1 MKKISTLMLT
11 LLALL
16 GSSTVFAQLP
26 TPLYAGFRSGNQ
38 LHEIDTSGGSW
49 TVAST
54 MTLTTDIGGT
64 VNGVKGIAMDPTD
77 EQIYVLYGWN
87 SQNGLNRRL
96 GELDPMTGSITDIG
110 ATAQGLNDIDFDSDG
125 QMYVN
130 GGYGWG
136 PGLSFGEMDKTT
148 GASTTVLIPTGTSWG
163 SATLAYEPF
172 DDDFMYLGSGTNNYS
187 RIDQDA
193 GTFAYGTVSG
203 FSGEAHGF
211 VAIDDNTAWFNGYTS
226 RYSLNTNTGVATY
239 VGGMPGQYHSMAF
252 GPTPCSEIIVDVS
265 SYEFCEGEEVT
276 LTGTST
282 TGGTITWSDG
292 VENGVAFDPGLDG
305 TYEYYIFSDSEEDC
319 PIEEPFVIEVIG
331 LPTVVAGAGDLNF
344 CVDESITLSAA
355 GDADLYEW
363 NDGAELD
370 LMPGVGEY
378 TFTLT
383 GYYTEGGCLG
393 ENDDEVTVTVHELP
407 TITASASDDMICIGS
422 DVTLNGGGGAMYEWD
437 MGVMDGVEFSPNTI
451 GTTTYTVTGWDEF
464 GCEGMATVDV
474 EVVEEISIALA
485 GITLETEGDDGVID
499 ITVTGGAPAYTFDWN
514 NDGTGDFDDTEDL
527 TGVSDGFY
535 TVVVMGAA
543 GCEATA
549 MYYMGSQL
557 SIEDE
562 TNNVL
567 SVYPNPTVD
576 MIQITMA
583 GNFQYELVGLNGQI
597 LISGTAVDKE
607 ELSLDA
613 YASGVYFVNVT
624 AGENTSTV
632 KVVKK

>member
-38 LHEIDTSGGSW
+38 LQEIDTTGGSW
-49 TVAST
+49 TVVST
-54 MTLTTDIGGT
+54 MTLTSDLGGF
-64 VNGVKGIAMDPTD
+64 VQGVKGIAMDPTD
-77 EQIYVLYGWN
+77 EQMYVLYG
-87 SQNGLNRRL
+87 NGSTSPSARRI
-96 GELDPMTGSITDIG
+96 GQLDPMTGSITDIG
-110 ATAQGLNDIDFDSDG
+110 PTVALSDIDFGPDG
-125 QMYVN
+125 QL
-130 GGYGWG
+130 YGIDGTWDG
-136 PGLSFGEMDKTT
+136 SNHMFSEVDKTT
-148 GASTTVLIPTGTSWG
+148 GAMTDVLIPTGSTWG
-163 SATLAYEPF
+163 SVTIGYDPFNDEMLYTGASSLTRIDLAGPF
-172 DDDFMYLGSGTNNYS
+172 ESGSGFL
-187 RIDQDA
+187 
-193 GTFAYGTVSG
+193 GYG
-203 FSGEAHGF
+203 GEKHAL
-211 VAIDDNTAWFNGYTS
+211 VVLDDNTAWFNAYSS
-226 RYSLNTNTGVATY
+226 RYELNTSTGATTY
-239 VGGMPGQYHSMAF
+239 LGGLPGTYHSMAF

-265 SYEFCEGEEVT
+265 SYAFCEGEEVT

-292 VENGVAFDPGLDG
+292 VENGVAFDPGPDG

-549 MYYMGSQL
+549 MYEMGSQL

-583 GNFQYELVGLNGQI
+583 GNFQYELIGLNGQI

>member
-1 MKKISTLMLT
+1 M
-11 LLALL
+11 
-16 GSSTVFAQLP
+16 
-26 TPLYAGFRSGNQ
+26 
-38 LHEIDTSGGSW
+38 
-49 TVAST
+49 
-54 MTLTTDIGGT
+54 
-64 VNGVKGIAMDPTD
+64 
-77 EQIYVLYGWN
+77 YVIYGWN
-87 SQNGLNRRL
+87 SPTKTSRRL
-96 GELDPMTGSITDIG
+96 GQIDPTTGSITDVG
-110 ATAQGLNDIDFDSDG
+110 PVLSGTNDIDFDSDG
-125 QMYVN
+125 QLYSN
-130 GGYGWG
+130 AGSS
-136 PGLSFGEMDKTT
+136 SFSSLYQFREMDKTT
-148 GASTTVLIPTGTSWG
+148 GASTPVLVPSTSSWG
-163 SATLAYEPF
+163 GTAIAYEPF
-172 DDDFMYLGSGTNNYS
+172 DDNFMWMGTYGGSFN

-193 GTFAYGTVSG
+193 GTQTVGSFA
-203 FSGEAHGF
+203 FSSQTQGL
-211 VAIDDNTAWFNGYTS
+211 VALDDETAWFFNFSSLYE
-226 RYSLNTNTGVATY
+226 LNTNTGATSFVAG
-239 VGGMPGQYHSMAF
+239 VGTNRAGMAF
-252 GPTPCSEIIVDVS
+252 GPTPCDEIIIDVS
-265 SYEFCEGEEVT
+265 SFAFCEGEEVT
-276 LTGTST
+276 LTGTSV

-305 TYEYYIFSDSEEDC
+305 TYEYYVFSDSDEDC
-319 PIEEPFVIEVIG
+319 EVVDPIVIEVIG

-549 MYYMGSQL
+549 MYEMGSQL

>member
-38 LHEIDTSGGSW
+38 LQEIDTTGGSW
-49 TVAST
+49 TVVST
-54 MTLTTDIGGT
+54 MTLTSDLGGF
-64 VNGVKGIAMDPTD
+64 VQGVKGIAMDPTD
-77 EQIYVLYGWN
+77 EQMYVLYG
-87 SQNGLNRRL
+87 NGSTSPSARRI
-96 GELDPMTGSITDIG
+96 GQLDPMTGSITDIG
-110 ATAQGLNDIDFDSDG
+110 PTVALSDIDFGPDG
-125 QMYVN
+125 QL
-130 GGYGWG
+130 YGIDGTWDG
-136 PGLSFGEMDKTT
+136 SNHMFSEVDKTT
-148 GASTTVLIPTGTSWG
+148 GAMTDVLIPTGSTWG
-163 SATLAYEPF
+163 SVTIGYDPFNDEMLYTGASSLTRIDLAGPF
-172 DDDFMYLGSGTNNYS
+172 ESGSGFL
-187 RIDQDA
+187 
-193 GTFAYGTVSG
+193 GYG
-203 FSGEAHGF
+203 GEKHAL
-211 VAIDDNTAWFNGYTS
+211 VVLDDNTAWFNAYSS
-226 RYSLNTNTGVATY
+226 RYELNTSTGATTFL
-239 VGGMPGQYHSMAF
+239 GGLPGTYHSMAF

-265 SYEFCEGEEVT
+265 SYAFCEGEEVT

-292 VENGVAFDPGLDG
+292 VENGVAFDPGPDG

-549 MYYMGSQL
+549 MYEMGSQL

>member
-1 MKKISTLMLT
+1 
-11 LLALL
+11 
-16 GSSTVFAQLP
+16 
-26 TPLYAGFRSGNQ
+26 
-38 LHEIDTSGGSW
+38 
-49 TVAST
+49 
-54 MTLTTDIGGT
+54 
-64 VNGVKGIAMDPTD
+64 
-77 EQIYVLYGWN
+77 
-87 SQNGLNRRL
+87 
-96 GELDPMTGSITDIG
+96 
-110 ATAQGLNDIDFDSDG
+110 
-125 QMYVN
+125 
-130 GGYGWG
+130 
-136 PGLSFGEMDKTT
+136 MDKTT
-148 GASTTVLIPTGTSWG
+148 GASTPVLVPSTSSWG
-163 SATLAYEPF
+163 GTAIAYEPF
-172 DDDFMYLGSGTNNYS
+172 DDNFMWMGTYGGSFN

-193 GTFAYGTVSG
+193 GTQTVGSFA
-203 FSGEAHGF
+203 FSSQTQGL
-211 VAIDDNTAWFNGYTS
+211 VALDDETAWFFNFSSLYE
-226 RYSLNTNTGVATY
+226 LNTNTGATSFVAG
-239 VGGMPGQYHSMAF
+239 VGTNRAGMAF
-252 GPTPCSEIIVDVS
+252 GPTPCDEIIIDVS
-265 SYEFCEGEEVT
+265 SFAFCEGEEVT
-276 LTGTST
+276 LTGTSV

-305 TYEYYIFSDSEEDC
+305 TYEYYVFSDSDEDC
-319 PIEEPFVIEVIG
+319 EVVDPIVIEVIG

>member
-38 LHEIDTSGGSW
+38 LQEIDTTGGSW
-49 TVAST
+49 TVVST
-54 MTLTTDIGGT
+54 MTLTSDLGGF
-64 VNGVKGIAMDPTD
+64 VQGVKGIAMDPTD
-77 EQIYVLYGWN
+77 EQMYVLYG
-87 SQNGLNRRL
+87 NGSSGPTSRRI
-96 GELDPMTGSITDIG
+96 GQLDPMTGSITDIG
-110 ATAQGLNDIDFDSDG
+110 PTQALSDIDFGPDG
-125 QMYVN
+125 QL
-130 GGYGWG
+130 YGIDGTWDG
-136 PGLSFGEMDKTT
+136 DNHMFTEVDKTT
-148 GASTTVLIPTGTSWG
+148 GAMTDVLIPTGSTWG
-163 SATLAYEPF
+163 SVTIGYDPF
-172 DDDFMYLGSGTNNYS
+172 NDEMLYTGASSLTRIDLGGAFESGSGFL
-187 RIDQDA
+187 
-193 GTFAYGTVSG
+193 GYG
-203 FSGEAHGF
+203 GEKHAL
-211 VAIDDNTAWFNGYTS
+211 VVLDDNTAWFNAYSS
-226 RYSLNTNTGVATY
+226 RYELNTSTGATTFL
-239 VGGMPGQYHSMAF
+239 GSLPGQYHSMGF
-252 GPTPCSEIIVDVS
+252 GPTPCEEIDVDVS
-265 SYEFCEGEEVT
+265 SFAFCEGEEVT
-276 LTGTST
+276 LTGTSL

-292 VENGVAFDPGLDG
+292 VENGVAFDPGPDG
-305 TYEYYIFSDSEEDC
+305 TYEYYIFSDSEADC
-319 PIEEPFVIEVIG
+319 PVDDPIVIEVIG
-331 LPTVVAGAGDLNF
+331 LPTVVASAGDLNF

-393 ENDDEVTVTVHELP
+393 ENDDEVTVTVHDLP

-474 EVVEEISIALA
+474 EVVDEISISLE
-485 GITLETEGDDGVID
+485 GITLETEGDDGIID

-597 LISGTAVDKE
+597 LISGTAIDKE

>member
-38 LHEIDTSGGSW
+38 LQEIDTTGGSW
-49 TVAST
+49 TVVST
-54 MTLTTDIGGT
+54 MTLTSDLGGF

-77 EQIYVLYGWN
+77 EQMYVLYG
-87 SQNGLNRRL
+87 NGSTSPSARRI
-96 GELDPMTGSITDIG
+96 GQLDPMTGSITDVGPTI
-110 ATAQGLNDIDFDSDG
+110 ALSDIDFGPDG
-125 QMYVN
+125 QL
-130 GGYGWG
+130 YGIDGTWDG
-136 PGLSFGEMDKTT
+136 SNHMFTEVDKTT
-148 GASTTVLIPTGTSWG
+148 GAMTDVLIPTGSTWG
-163 SATLAYEPF
+163 SVTIGYDPFNNEMLYTGASSLTRIDLAGPSES
-172 DDDFMYLGSGTNNYS
+172 GSGFL
-187 RIDQDA
+187 
-193 GTFAYGTVSG
+193 GYGS
-203 FSGEAHGF
+203 EKHGL
-211 VAIDDNTAWFNGYTS
+211 VVLDDNTAWIQSYG
-226 RYSLNTNTGVATY
+226 SLYEVNTTTGATTFIS
-239 VGGMPGQYHSMAF
+239 GIPGTYHSMGF
-252 GPTPCSEIIVDVS
+252 GPTPCEDIIVDVS
-265 SYEFCEGEEVT
+265 SYAFCEGEEVT
-276 LTGTST
+276 LTGTSL

-305 TYEYYIFSDSEEDC
+305 TYEYYIFSDSEADC
-319 PIEEPFVIEVIG
+319 PVDDPIVIEVIG

-355 GDADLYEW
+355 GDAHLYEW

-474 EVVEEISIALA
+474 EVVDEISISLE
-485 GITLETEGDDGVID
+485 GITLETEGDDGIID

-576 MIQITMA
+576 MIQITMG

>member
-38 LHEIDTSGGSW
+38 LQEIDTTGGSW
-49 TVAST
+49 TVVST
-54 MTLTTDIGGT
+54 MTLTSDFGGF

-77 EQIYVLYGWN
+77 EQMYVLYG
-87 SQNGLNRRL
+87 NGSTSPSARRI
-96 GELDPMTGSITDIG
+96 GQLDPMTGSITDIG
-110 ATAQGLNDIDFDSDG
+110 PTIALSDIDFGPDG
-125 QMYVN
+125 QL
-130 GGYGWG
+130 YGIDGTWDG
-136 PGLSFGEMDKTT
+136 SNHMFSEVDKTT
-148 GASTTVLIPTGTSWG
+148 GAMTDALIPTGSTWG
-163 SATLAYEPF
+163 SVTIGYDPFNDEMLYTGASSLTRIDLAGPF
-172 DDDFMYLGSGTNNYS
+172 ESGSGFLGY
-187 RIDQDA
+187 
-193 GTFAYGTVSG
+193 
-203 FSGEAHGF
+203 SGEKHAL
-211 VAIDDNTAWFNGYTS
+211 VVLDDNTAWFSAYSS
-226 RYSLNTNTGVATY
+226 RYELNTSTGATTFL
-239 VGGMPGQYHSMAF
+239 GGIPGYYHSMAF

-292 VENGVAFDPGLDG
+292 VENGVAFDPGPDG

-331 LPTVVAGAGDLNF
+331 LPTVLAGAGDLNF

-393 ENDDEVTVTVHELP
+393 ENEDEVTVTVHELP

-474 EVVEEISIALA
+474 EVVDEISISLE
-485 GITLETEGDDGVID
+485 GITLETEGDDGIID

-567 SVYPNPTVD
+567 SVYPNPAVD
-576 MIQITMA
+576 MIQITMV

>member
-38 LHEIDTSGGSW
+38 LQEIDTTGGSW
-49 TVAST
+49 TVVST
-54 MTLTTDIGGT
+54 MTLTSDLGGF
-64 VNGVKGIAMDPTD
+64 VQGVKGIAMDPTD
-77 EQIYVLYGWN
+77 EQMYVLYG
-87 SQNGLNRRL
+87 NGSTSPSARRI
-96 GELDPMTGSITDIG
+96 GQLDPMTGSITDIG
-110 ATAQGLNDIDFDSDG
+110 PTVALSDIDFGPDG
-125 QMYVN
+125 QL
-130 GGYGWG
+130 YGIDGTWDG
-136 PGLSFGEMDKTT
+136 SNHMFSEVDKTT
-148 GASTTVLIPTGTSWG
+148 GAMTDVLIPTGSTWG
-163 SATLAYEPF
+163 SVTIGYDPFNDEMLYTGASNLTRIDLAGPF
-172 DDDFMYLGSGTNNYS
+172 ESGSGFL
-187 RIDQDA
+187 
-193 GTFAYGTVSG
+193 GYG
-203 FSGEAHGF
+203 GEKHAL
-211 VAIDDNTAWFNGYTS
+211 VVLDDNTAWFNAYSS
-226 RYSLNTNTGVATY
+226 RYELNTSTGATTFL
-239 VGGMPGQYHSMAF
+239 GGIPGTYHSMAF

-265 SYEFCEGEEVT
+265 SYAFCEGEEVT

-292 VENGVAFDPGLDG
+292 VENGVAFDPGPDG

-319 PIEEPFVIEVIG
+319 PIEESFVIEVIG
-331 LPTVVAGAGDLNF
+331 LPTVLAGAGDLNF

-549 MYYMGSQL
+549 MYEMGSQL

>member
-38 LHEIDTSGGSW
+38 LQEIDTTGGSW
-49 TVAST
+49 TVVST
-54 MTLTTDIGGT
+54 MTLTSDLGGF
-64 VNGVKGIAMDPTD
+64 VQGVKGIAMDPTD
-77 EQIYVLYGWN
+77 EQMYVLYG
-87 SQNGLNRRL
+87 NGSTSPSARRI
-96 GELDPMTGSITDIG
+96 GQLDPMTGSITDIG
-110 ATAQGLNDIDFDSDG
+110 PTVALSDIDFGPDG
-125 QMYVN
+125 QL
-130 GGYGWG
+130 YGIDGTWDG
-136 PGLSFGEMDKTT
+136 SNHMFSEVDKTT
-148 GASTTVLIPTGTSWG
+148 GAMTDVLIPTGSTWG
-163 SATLAYEPF
+163 SVTIGYDPFNDEMLYTGASSLTRIDLAGPF
-172 DDDFMYLGSGTNNYS
+172 ESGSGFL
-187 RIDQDA
+187 
-193 GTFAYGTVSG
+193 GYG
-203 FSGEAHGF
+203 GEKHAL
-211 VAIDDNTAWFNGYTS
+211 VVLDDNTAWFNAYSS
-226 RYSLNTNTGVATY
+226 RYELNTSTGATTFL
-239 VGGMPGQYHSMAF
+239 GGLPGTYHSMAF

-265 SYEFCEGEEVT
+265 SYAFCEGEEVT

-292 VENGVAFDPGLDG
+292 VENGVAFDPGPDG

-549 MYYMGSQL
+549 MYEMGSQL

-583 GNFQYELVGLNGQI
+583 GNFQYELIGLNGQI